1 MRVLTATEARAFDRW
16 AIDQLGVPALV
27 LMENAALAVA
37 EAIAGGFGEARR
49 VAIFCGPGNNGGDGL
64 ALARQLNNSKYKEK
78 PNIDNKNN
86 K

>member
-1 MRVLTATEARAFDRW
+1 MRVLTAVEARAFDRW

-37 EAIAGGFGEARR
+37 EAIAEGFGEARR

-64 ALARQLNNSKYKEK
+64 ALARYRTF
-78 PNIDNKNN
+78 
-86 K
+86 

>member
-37 EAIAGGFGEARR
+37 EAIDASM
-49 VAIFCGPGNNGGDGL
+49 
-64 ALARQLNNSKYKEK
+64 AL
-78 PNIDNKNN
+78 
-86 K
+86 